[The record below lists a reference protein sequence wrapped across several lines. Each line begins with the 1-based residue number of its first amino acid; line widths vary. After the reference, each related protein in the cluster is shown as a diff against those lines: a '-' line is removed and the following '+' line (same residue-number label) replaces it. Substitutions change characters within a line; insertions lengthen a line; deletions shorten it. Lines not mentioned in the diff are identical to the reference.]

1 MRRRKGR
8 TDKKWKDEK
17 KKKMMKMKTREEE
30 DEEGENR
37 IERSLSEIFDC
48 KQDNKLVF
56 FLSTT

>member
-1 MRRRKGR
+1 MRRKKGR
-8 TDKKWKDEK
+8 KDKKLKEK
-17 KKKMMKMKTREEE
+17 KKKMMKTRKEE

-56 FLSTT
+56 CLSTT